1 MNDIK
6 FNLGAGGLGRP
17 LAGEDHISGFN
28 VAVNDAN
35 LPVGFDVDNRIKK
48 VFSLEEAID
57 LGITS
62 DTTVKPLRE
71 MYYALKTAYDA
82 NKKIECYVQLYSV
95 EDFTKFSAEQIV
107 ILQRFAEGKIRQIGT
122 LNPSTKFQNSDIL
135 ELQHSCNILEAE
147 HKPVSVVYS
156 CDWVST
162 LEGVG
167 SDLGNVQDL
176 RSDIGSCK
184 NVSVTIGT
192 DGGSLGFSIYNEL
205 GFYPSIIGVTIGI
218 LSAAKVNE
226 NIGWV
231 GRFDVSKNSTAEFD
245 VPAFAQGSLVR
256 NTDVNVIEM
265 LNRQGFIFLLKH
277 IGTAGTYF
285 NDSPTVI
292 IETSDYAYIENVRT
306 IDKAVRNT
314 RTYLLPSLNA
324 PLYVNRDGTLTED
337 TILTFKNDTS
347 RALEEMQR
355 NAEISAFEV
364 TINPNQNVLSTS
376 KLAITIKIVPVG
388 VARNIEVNIGFAV
401 KVG

>member
-17 LAGEDHISGFN
+17 LAGEDHISGF
-28 VAVNDAN
+28 VSILQDAH
-35 LPVGFDVDNRIKK
+35 LPAGFSTSQRIKK
-48 VFSLEEAID
+48 IYSLEEVVN
-57 LGITS
+57 LGIGPNS
-62 DTTVKPLRE
+62 AHWQNINL
-71 MYYALKTAYDA
+71 YYAIQTCYEI
-82 NKKIECYVQLYSV
+82 NKKAVLYIGIFNADASV
-95 EDFTKFSAEQIV
+95 PEAV
-107 ILQRFAEGKIRQIGT
+107 ISLQNYSEGKIRQIGVINNEQNLT
-122 LNPSTKFQNSDIL
+122 AAYLNA
-135 ELQHSCNILEAE
+135 LQSACDTLEAE
-147 HKPVSVVYS
+147 HKPVSLVTNFQLDNTDV
-156 CDWVST
+156 
-162 LEGVG
+162 LA
-167 SDLGNVQDL
+167 DLPNL
-176 RSDIGSCK
+176 RELQNK
-184 NVSVTIGT
+184 NVSVVIGA
-192 DGGSLGFSIYNEL
+192 DGGLLNVTQNNQYASIL
-205 GFYPSIIGVTIGI
+205 GVTIGA
-218 LSAAKVNE
+218 LSKAKVNE

-231 GRFDVSKNSTAEFD
+231 GRFDISKNDTGRFD
-245 VPAFAQGSLVR
+245 VPALTNGVLIKDLPAAALE
-256 NTDVNVIEM
+256 DLNVK
-265 LNRQGFIFLLKH
+265 GYIFLLKH

-285 NDSPTVI
+285 NDSATAI

-355 NAEISAFEV
+355 NVEISAFEV